1 MCKVGFFIPLYMY
14 WKILEPGQKMEKA
27 KTIFV
32 VGIIAVATV
41 LGMVNFI
48 I

>member
-1 MCKVGFFIPLYMY
+1 MY

-27 KTIFV
+27 KTLTVI
-32 VGIIAVATV
+32 GIIVVATV